1 MKRVIIICEG
11 QTEQE
16 FCNKTLLPYFSA
28 KQIFIQPPLIKKSNG
43 GIVKWSELK
52 KQIEN
57 HLKQDPTAYIS
68 TLIDYYGI
76 YQKYNFPEWDASL
89 AIADKNERLDF
100 LEQKMSDDV
109 NPQLNSRFIP
119 YMQLHEFEGMLFS
132 DINIFRQQFTENEII
147 DDQLLQETFR
157 TFPDNPEMINDSPQT
172 APSKRLKKI
181 IAGYNKIVYGNILA
195 ETIGLR
201 NIINKC
207 PRFGAW
213 IHKIETV

>member
-16 FCNKTLLPYFSA
+16 FCNKTLSPYFST

-43 GIVKWSELK
+43 GIVKWNELK

-57 HLKQDPTAYIS
+57 HLRQDPTTFVS

-76 YQKYNFPEWDASL
+76 YQKYQFPEWDASL
-89 AIADKNERLDF
+89 DITDKNERLDF
-100 LEQKMSDDV
+100 LEQKMNDDI
-109 NPQLNSRFIP
+109 NPRLNSRFIP
-119 YMQLHEFEGMLFS
+119 YMQLHEFEGLLFS
-132 DINIFRQQFTENEII
+132 DINIFQQQLLENEII
-147 DDQLLQETFR
+147 DNQLLQETFR
-157 TFPDNPEMINDSPQT
+157 TFSDNPEMINDSPQT
-172 APSKRLKKI
+172 APSKRLGKI
-181 IAGYNKIVYGNILA
+181 ISGYNKIVYGNILA
-195 ETIGLR
+195 ETIGLQ

-213 IHKIETV
+213 IHKIEII